1 MCLDVAL
8 SLWWVVGIVCGRC
21 GLVGSHPRT
30 KMVIT
35 ICVSHSMKV
44 SIKES
49 NAITTT
55 RRKPRKEAHRQTD
68 QNTDVL
74 SLSQCVCVCVC
85 LVLFCFADLALS
97 FAIFAITRSKNTTP
111 HFTVWCV
118 RVLTW
123 LVGRLTLT
131 RTLTL
136 KIVGRCL

>member
-1 MCLDVAL
+1 
-8 SLWWVVGIVCGRC
+8 VVGIVCGRC

-44 SIKES
+44 SIKQS

-74 SLSQCVCVCVC
+74 SLSLCVCVSVCVCVCV
-85 LVLFCFADLALS
+85 LSYFALFC
-97 FAIFAITRSKNTTP
+97 
-111 HFTVWCV
+111 
-118 RVLTW
+118 
-123 LVGRLTLT
+123 
-131 RTLTL
+131 
-136 KIVGRCL
+136 